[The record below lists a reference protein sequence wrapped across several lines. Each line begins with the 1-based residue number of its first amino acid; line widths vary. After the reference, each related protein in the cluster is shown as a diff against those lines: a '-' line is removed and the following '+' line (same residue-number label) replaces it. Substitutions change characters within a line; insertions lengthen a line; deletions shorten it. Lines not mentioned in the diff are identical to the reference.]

1 MTLFAQTIAL
11 LPRENFDSIVKKLNT
26 DKHAKGFSSWP
37 HLVAMLF
44 GQFSKSEGLRDICNG
59 LMSAQGNL
67 NHLGITSP
75 VKRST
80 LSYQNQHRNWELFRD
95 FYFSCKDRLFGE
107 GNRSL
112 RRSLK
117 KLKRKIYMLDATLVS
132 VCLNSF
138 DWAHYRQSKGAL
150 KLHMLLDFDGCLP
163 QYIHLTDGRQHETK
177 IAKEI
182 PIAKGS
188 VVVGDRGYM
197 DFVLFNLWHNQG
209 VSFVVRAKDSIKLD
223 VVKEYEPGHAPVLH
237 DKDVFPSLE
246 PSQKKYSGPLRLVE
260 VWDED
265 NQQTIQLL
273 TNQTSWTAQTIAE
286 LYKQRWSIEIF
297 FRDIKTHLKIKSFLG
312 TNENAVLIQIWTAML
327 TILLLKYLKWKA
339 KHKWSLANLINFVRI
354 TLLSKIK
361 LFYWLDN
368 PFIPED
374 LNTDAP
380 PDQLLIQF

>member
-26 DKHAKGFSSWP
+26 DKHSKGFASWH

-132 VCLNSF
+132 VCLNTF

-197 DFVLFNLWHNQG
+197 DLIYG
-209 VSFVVRAKDSIKLD
+209 
-223 VVKEYEPGHAPVLH
+223 
-237 DKDVFPSLE
+237 
-246 PSQKKYSGPLRLVE
+246 
-260 VWDED
+260 
-265 NQQTIQLL
+265 TIR
-273 TNQTSWTAQTIAE
+273 E
-286 LYKQRWSIEIF
+286 
-297 FRDIKTHLKIKSFLG
+297 
-312 TNENAVLIQIWTAML
+312 
-327 TILLLKYLKWKA
+327 
-339 KHKWSLANLINFVRI
+339 
-354 TLLSKIK
+354 
-361 LFYWLDN
+361 
-368 PFIPED
+368 
-374 LNTDAP
+374 
-380 PDQLLIQF
+380 